1 MGVNFITKHHEKL
14 CLYSNRKNYYAET
27 AADVCFYLEQEGYE
41 SNYTCDIEDEWLLT
55 VLWTGIKMYLN

>member
-14 CLYSNRKNYYAET
+14 CLYSNSKTYYAET

-41 SNYTCDIEDEWLLT
+41 SNEWLLT